1 MNNRAETASIGGL
14 TEETLLEEFA
24 PCGDVLSQTILVET
38 GGQIRRLL
46 LLYAEGLTDR
56 KLFTETV
63 LPALDK
69 LLADP
74 DLPADS
80 WGERSP
86 LPLSLLDGKENLQKA
101 ADRLFSG
108 SILLYNGMAKLLYSL
123 DIASLPGRQPEESS
137 MEVSVK
143 GARDGF
149 VEELSVNVALVRK
162 RIRTSSL
169 AVESFVVGRRS
180 RTKVSVLYVTDVARR
195 EMIQDVRDRLRRLE
209 IDALLSAGH
218 LEELL
223 SDNPRSF
230 FPLTDYIGRPDHVVE
245 CLMKGRAV
253 ILLDGA
259 PNAIIVPANLL
270 LLLKSPEDSS
280 LPYYYV
286 SLERFIRLLGLFVAL
301 FLPGFWVALTAFNMD
316 QLPFPLLATII
327 NSRIGLPLSAPLEA
341 FLMIFL
347 FEVFREAGV
356 RLPKPVGQT
365 IAVVG
370 GLIVGDAA
378 IRAGFTSPTMLVIT
392 AFTAV
397 ANFTLVNQ
405 GLAGAVTIIR
415 LIVLLICS
423 AFGMYGFFLS
433 LFALLLYL
441 STLSSFGMPYLSPLS
456 PPYGKDIL
464 ASAFRLPPYLSRR
477 RASSLAGRDT
487 VQQGDSDESK

>member
-1 MNNRAETASIGGL
+1 MDKRGEPATIGGL
-14 TEETLLEEFA
+14 TEETLLKEFA
-24 PCGDVLSQTILVET
+24 HCGDVLTRTVLAES
-38 GGQIRRLL
+38 GGEVRKLL
-46 LLYAEGLTDR
+46 LLYGEGLTDR

-63 LPALDK
+63 LPALEQ

-80 WGERSP
+80 WAERSP
-86 LPLSLLDGKENLQKA
+86 LPLALLDRKDKLQKA
-101 ADRLFSG
+101 ADCLFSG
-108 SILLYNGMAKLLYSL
+108 SILLYNGRENLLYSL
-123 DIASLPGRQPEESS
+123 NIASLPGRQPEESS

-180 RTKVSVLYVTDVARR
+180 RTKVSVLYITDVAR
-195 EMIQDVRDRLRRLE
+195 EELIGDVRDRLRRLD

-245 CLMKGRAV
+245 CLMMGRAV
-253 ILLDGA
+253 ILMDGA
-259 PNAIIVPANLL
+259 PNAILVPANLL
-270 LLLKSPEDSS
+270 LLLKSPEDTS

-286 SLERFIRLLGLFVAL
+286 SLERFIRLLGLFLAL
-301 FLPGFWVALTAFNMD
+301 FLPGFWVALTAYNMD
-316 QLPFPLLATII
+316 QLPFALLATII

-341 FLMIFL
+341 FLMILL

-405 GLAGAVTIIR
+405 SLAGSVTIVR
-415 LIVLLICS
+415 LIVLLVCS

-433 LFALLLYL
+433 LFAFLLYL
-441 STLSSFGMPYLSPLS
+441 STLSSFGMPYLSPLA
-456 PPYGKDIL
+456 PPFGKDIL
-464 ASAFRLPPYLSRR
+464 ASVFRLPASRSKR
-477 RASSLAGRDT
+477 RASSLAGQDT
-487 VQQGDSDESK
+487 IHQGDTDESK